1 MVFLHNT
8 PLEKRRLADIQ
19 SAIARAKTYAE
30 TQGVPLTVERLA
42 AEMDMDLVLFHR
54 ILHGQETGKNRSQR
68 TKIAAIQK
76 AGGEATAS
84 VMEHAMRR
92 GTSPN
97 MHILYL
103 KNHAGYDVE
112 KGKTGREES
121 GPSEGPVVF
130 MGEEEIPD

>member
-1 MVFLHNT
+1 MHNT
-8 PLEKRRLADIQ
+8 PLERRRLTDIQ
-19 SAIARAKTYAE
+19 AAITRARAYAE

-42 AEMDMDLVLFHR
+42 AEMDMDLALFHR
-54 ILHGQETGKNRSQR
+54 ILEQQECGKSAGMRA
-68 TKIAAIQK
+68 KIAAIQK

-103 KNHAGYDVE
+103 KNHAGYEGD
-112 KGKTGREES
+112 KSPKPGREEQN
-121 GPSEGPVVF
+121 GPEGPVVF
-130 MGEEEIPD
+130 LGEEEIPD

>member
-1 MVFLHNT
+1 MHNT
-8 PLEKRRLADIQ
+8 PLQRRRLSDIEA
-19 SAIARAKTYAE
+19 AIERAKAYAE
-30 TQGVPLTVERLA
+30 AQGVPLTAERLA
-42 AEMDMDLVLFHR
+42 AEMDMDLQLFQQ
-54 ILHGQETGKNRSQR
+54 ILLMEESGK
-68 TKIAAIQK
+68 TPGMKAKIAAIQK

-112 KGKTGREES
+112 KGKTGRGEG
-121 GPSEGPVVF
+121 GPSEMPVVF
-130 MGEEEIPD
+130 VGEEEISD

>member
-1 MVFLHNT
+1 MHNT
-8 PLEKRRLADIQ
+8 PLERRRLSDIQ
-19 SAIARAKTYAE
+19 AAIERAKAYAE
-30 TQGVPLTVERLA
+30 AQGVPLTAERLA
-42 AEMDMDLVLFHR
+42 AEMDMDLEMFQE
-54 ILHGQETGKNRSQR
+54 ILQIQERGKSPGMKA
-68 TKIAAIQK
+68 TIAAIQK
-76 AGGEATAS
+76 AGGEAIAS

-103 KNHAGYDVE
+103 KNHAGYDME

-130 MGEEEIPD
+130 VGEEEIPD